1 MNLTAEAVVAEIT
14 LECNVVRASALLE
27 HSYRSIVI
35 NNDKTQNSM
44 LDSLSLSPL
53 YYSLVAIRDGYF
65 VSRRHVKLAEVTV
78 GQVGCRSRIDR
89 LIRRAGED
97 CIGVGEEI
105 RRGKCGL
112 ENGRSR

>member
-1 MNLTAEAVVAEIT
+1 MNLTAEAVVAKVT

-44 LDSLSLSPL
+44 LDRLSPL
-53 YYSLVAIRDGYF
+53 YSSLVAIRDGYF
-65 VSRRHVKLAEVTV
+65 VSRRHVKLAEVTI
-78 GQVGCRSRIDR
+78 GQVGCRSRVNR
-89 LIRRAGED
+89 LIRRAVED

>member
-1 MNLTAEAVVAEIT
+1 MNLTAEAVVAEVT

-44 LDSLSLSPL
+44 LDRLSPL
-53 YYSLVAIRDGYF
+53 SSLVAIRDGYF
-65 VSRRHVKLAEVTV
+65 VSRRHVKLAEVTID
-78 GQVGCRSRIDR
+78 QVGCRSRVNR
-89 LIRRAGED
+89 LIRRAVED